1 MWIPGWPSWCRREC
15 SCAGDRRRRP
25 ELWGQNHPSVNCWF
39 CCCRARKA
47 QPGNSNNKLDE
58 DQFWCE
64 KVHKLGGNWE
74 ETKTC
79 CQTRKKNGF
88 RKNKFI
94 KCSQKWFVISGI
106 MRQNVPELVHKDKHK
121 AFLLE
126 STSCSNLSFATKSQ
140 LQKRSS
146 EVLSEGYRPMGTH
159 PSPLIQDSQ
168 TAAGNV
174 QPDSGFVFALSS
186 CCYFTA
192 LAGKTRSH
200 SVSPFNQ

>member
-15 SCAGDRRRRP
+15 SSAGFRRRRP
-25 ELWGQNHPSVNCWF
+25 ELWGQNHPSLKCWF

-64 KVHKLGGNWE
+64 NVHKLWG
-74 ETKTC
+74 ETKTY

-94 KCSQKWFVISGI
+94 KCSQKWSVLSGF
-106 MRQNVPELVHKDKHK
+106 MPQNVPELVNKDKQHLWWAK
-121 AFLLE
+121 QAHM
-126 STSCSNLSFATKSQ
+126 STSWSNLSFATKSQ

-146 EVLSEGYRPMGTH
+146 KLSSEG
-159 PSPLIQDSQ
+159 
-168 TAAGNV
+168 
-174 QPDSGFVFALSS
+174 
-186 CCYFTA
+186 
-192 LAGKTRSH
+192 
-200 SVSPFNQ
+200 